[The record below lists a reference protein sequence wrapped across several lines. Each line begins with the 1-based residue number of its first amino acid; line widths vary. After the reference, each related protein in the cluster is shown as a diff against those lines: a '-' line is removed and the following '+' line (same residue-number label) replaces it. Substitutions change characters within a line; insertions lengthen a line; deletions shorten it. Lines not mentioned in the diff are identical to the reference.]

1 MRATVFHGKGDIRVE
16 SVPDSKFRQPTDAV
30 VRITHACIC
39 GSDLWFYRGIAKWEP
54 GCAPGTSGW
63 ASSRRSARRSAPSG
77 RATG

>member
-1 MRATVFHGKGDIRVE
+1 MKASVFHGPRDIRVE
-16 SVPDSKFRQPTDAV
+16 NVPDSRIQQPTDAV
-30 VRITHACIC
+30 VRITQACIC

-63 ASSRRSARRSAPSG
+63 ASWKRSGRRSAPSS